1 MIQAMY
7 TFIRKIHRDTK
18 AGILNKPALNLILG
32 LNMIL
37 IWIHKL
43 RMGLGNLSDT
53 VQMLVHIGNTV
64 LPYLIDPI
72 LCRERIFQYAAI
84 SVKSCHLAGL
94 FLHCHLTEKI
104 RDTLFYV
111 CRRILIHILDTI
123 FIEVNPT
130 LLVNII
136 SACFMAEQR
145 CKQTDRYNYTLH
157 RNKGLNPK
165 LVKYNTFIVFLQ
177 QKRIRHETA
186 DTSGR

>member
-84 SVKSCHLAGL
+84 SVKSSPDHSSTDL
-94 FLHCHLTEKI
+94 FVLHEGTKVRVVSEMENWAEVVIADGKKGWTEK
-104 RDTLFYV
+104 
-111 CRRILIHILDTI
+111 
-123 FIEVNPT
+123 
-130 LLVNII
+130 
-136 SACFMAEQR
+136 
-145 CKQTDRYNYTLH
+145 
-157 RNKGLNPK
+157 RNFEK
-165 LVKYNTFIVFLQ
+165 I
-177 QKRIRHETA
+177 
-186 DTSGR
+186 